1 MKKFFVAL
9 SLIFLAS
16 CSSGTAIVSSW
27 RDPDTS
33 YQNTEFKKIL
43 VVALL
48 KNEATR
54 RITENRICAIGPKFK
69 SSYAVLNGTTLDL
82 TKEQKLRILKDENFD
97 AVITM
102 RLVDTVKETEYVP
115 GTNTSMYYGGYGG
128 MYGGY
133 GAYGGFG
140 GWYGMY
146 SPVYYDPGYYQE
158 STSYLVETN
167 IFSLEKDKLVWTGT
181 TKSTS
186 GSDVGLLVDSI
197 IATVMDQMKKEG
209 FMAKK

>member
-1 MKKFFVAL
+1 
-9 SLIFLAS
+9 
-16 CSSGTAIVSSW
+16 
-27 RDPDTS
+27 
-33 YQNTEFKKIL
+33 
-43 VVALL
+43 
-48 KNEATR
+48 
-54 RITENRICAIGPKFK
+54 
-69 SSYAVLNGTTLDL
+69 
-82 TKEQKLRILKDENFD
+82 
-97 AVITM
+97 
-102 RLVDTVKETEYVP
+102 
-115 GTNTSMYYGGYGG
+115 MYYGGYGG

-181 TKSTS
+181 TKSTT

-197 IATVMDQMKKEG
+197 IAAVMDQMKKEG